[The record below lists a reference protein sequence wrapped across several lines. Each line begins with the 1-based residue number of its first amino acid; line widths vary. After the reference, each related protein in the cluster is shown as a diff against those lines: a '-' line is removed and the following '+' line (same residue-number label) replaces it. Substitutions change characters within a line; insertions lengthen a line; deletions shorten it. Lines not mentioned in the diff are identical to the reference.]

1 MDPLKWMGA
10 VRMNGLKLKHLNDGF
25 VSYKHWAFHFT
36 RCSLMD
42 RSHVGYLSI
51 IVMFL
56 SAVWTLI
63 LTAPI
68 HCRWFV
74 GEQVMYFQQKKVL
87 FLNHSS
93 KNSCFG
99 RIENED
105 NLYRLHISGFSGT
118 VEDSFGWYHDKQSF
132 STPDTGDICAEI
144 SHGGW
149 WYHQCFFAN
158 LNGVYYKVLYKW
170 SKNETF
176 QRYKI
181 RAQPS

>member
-1 MDPLKWMGA
+1 MG
-10 VRMNGLKLKHLNDGF
+10 
-25 VSYKHWAFHFT
+25 
-36 RCSLMD
+36 C
-42 RSHVGYLSI
+42 I
-51 IVMFL
+51 
-56 SAVWTLI
+56 
-63 LTAPI
+63 
-68 HCRWFV
+68 
-74 GEQVMYFQQKKVL
+74 

-105 NLYRLHISGFSGT
+105 NLYRLHVSGFSGT

-158 LNGVYYKVLYKW
+158 LNGVYYKGGRYSAKG
-170 SKNETF
+170 KNLLGPDGIVWYSWKDSDYYSLKKDAPCSCS
-176 QRYKI
+176 QQKGGHRRHK
-181 RAQPS
+181 RLVSL